1 MNIQADDSFQAPKA
15 TVASGAPA
23 SQDFEDFI
31 YLLSHDIRNSVRALL
46 EVPQWIKEDLEADGY
61 PVKGA
66 VADNIALMDTHT
78 RRLDRMLIDLLV
90 YSRVGRK
97 QPTRTIDLAE
107 ALESVMDQRKPT
119 KQYKITSNFS
129 KCPRLKFGERDMLTL
144 ISELITNATKHHDKE
159 QGLITLS
166 SRREGDT
173 CILRVE
179 DDGPGIPEKFRERV
193 LVAMATLKPRD
204 KVEGSGMGLATV
216 KKIADHYHGSFVWAT
231 ATAPTGT
238 AIELH
243 FPL

>member
-1 MNIQADDSFQAPKA
+1 MNIQADDSFQSPEA
-15 TVASGAPA
+15 TVASGTRA

-31 YLLSHDIRNSVRALL
+31 YLLSHDIRNSVRALI
-46 EVPQWIKEDLEADGY
+46 EVPQWIKEDLEAEGHA
-61 PVKGA
+61 VKGP

-97 QPTRTIDLAE
+97 QPTRTLDLADS
-107 ALESVMDQRKPT
+107 LESVMDQRKPT
-119 KQYKITSNFS
+119 KQYKITSDFS
-129 KCPRLKFGERDMLTL
+129 KCPSLKIGERDILTL
-144 ISELITNATKHHDKE
+144 FSELISNATKHHDKE
-159 QGLITLS
+159 SGVVTLS

-216 KKIADHYHGSFVWAT
+216 KKIADHYGGSFVWAS
-231 ATAPTGT
+231 ASAPTGT

-243 FPL
+243 FPI